1 MTLNIAPLLTRLKLR
16 YNRFPTSAGIYLTG
30 KTAAHGFAQA
40 RGNSIKTSIFADN
53 QDLLQLLSEPYRPH
67 IVCVATDVSAGENY
81 PCPVMLQ
88 LLHNEGY
95 SVITTKIELLISSFG
110 LAQEEEKLEEWFAQN
125 GLDMR
130 PAPEPVTIRA
140 ALTSLVGYF
149 YLNDEFELF
158 PREQSI
164 LPLLFEEHPLF
175 KTLRQIPYGEV
186 TTFSELA
193 KSLGLHWT
201 EERIMAE
208 ISRLPG
214 QADVPGH
221 RVVGREGKLSE
232 LFPGGR
238 DLQKEKLTWEMVPF
252 QPGDRVDLKKALWTR
267 LKYRPLTNY
276 IKHANLTEKFIE
288 MHFDEIESIISNELP
303 RAARRLGSWWQDEKP
318 HAQIWQDAGCRIA
331 GVNIQMETVAFV
343 RKTER

>member
-1 MTLNIAPLLTRLKLR
+1 MPLNIAPLLTRLKLR

-30 KTAAHGFAQA
+30 ETEMHGFAQA
-40 RGNSIKTSIFADN
+40 RGNRIKTSIFADK
-53 QDLLQLLSEPYRPH
+53 QDLLQLLSKPYSPH
-67 IVCVATDVSAGENY
+67 IVCVSTAVSAGGNY
-81 PCPVMLQ
+81 PWPEMLQ

-95 SVITTKIELLISSFG
+95 NVITTNIELLISTFG
-110 LAQEEEKLEEWFAQN
+110 LAQDEEKLEEWFALN

-130 PAPEPVTIRA
+130 PAPAPVTIRA

-158 PREQSI
+158 PKEHSV
-164 LPLLFEEHPLF
+164 LPLLFEDHPLF
-175 KTLRQIPYGEV
+175 KVLRQIPYGEV

-193 KSLGLHWT
+193 KALGLHWT
-201 EERIMAE
+201 DERIMAE

-221 RVVGREGKLSE
+221 RVVDREGNLSE
-232 LFPGGR
+232 LFPRGR
-238 DLQKEKLTWEMVPF
+238 DLQKEMLNWEMVPF
-252 QPGDRVDLKKALWTR
+252 QGDHVDLKKALWTR

-276 IKHANLTEKFIE
+276 MKHANITEKFVEI
-288 MHFDEIESIISNELP
+288 HFDEIENIISNALP

-331 GVNIQMETVAFV
+331 GVNIQMQTVAFV
-343 RKTER
+343 RKTESW